1 MYYAIIIYAW
11 SYIMEKLKPK
21 EKPHYVNNREFS
33 YSVVEYVKS
42 VQDAEAIGKSAPIV
56 SDYIA
61 TCFLKIG
68 EGLSHKA
75 NFIRYTYREEMV
87 MDAVENCLKAIM
99 NYNIEA
105 ATRTGNPNAFAYFT
119 QICYFAFLRRIAK
132 EKKQQDIKFRWIE
145 KAGLEDFIQY
155 ANEGDYVNADMNG
168 FIDELRGRIEK
179 VRHVD
184 RKIKE
189 YGLSEKKEESGIEL
203 FMG

>member
-1 MYYAIIIYAW
+1 
-11 SYIMEKLKPK
+11 MEKLKPK

-42 VQDAEAIGKSAPIV
+42 VQDAEAIGKTAPIV

-189 YGLSEKKEESGIEL
+189 YALSEKKEESGIEL

>member
-1 MYYAIIIYAW
+1 
-11 SYIMEKLKPK
+11 MEKLKPK

-33 YSVVEYVKS
+33 FSVVEYVKS
-42 VQDAEAIGKSAPIV
+42 VQEAEANGKPIPV
-56 SDYIA
+56 VTDYIA
-61 TCFLKIG
+61 TCFLKIA

-132 EKKQQDIKFRWIE
+132 EKKQQDIKFRWLE
-145 KAGLEDFIQY
+145 SAGLEDFVKY
-155 ANEGDYVNADMNG
+155 ANEGDHVDSDMNG
-168 FIDELRGRIEK
+168 FIDELRSRIDR
-179 VRHVD
+179 VRNVD
-184 RKIKE
+184 KKIKDFA
-189 YGLSEKKEESGIEL
+189 LSQKEEEEEDRHSGIEM
-203 FMG
+203 FM

>member
-1 MYYAIIIYAW
+1 
-11 SYIMEKLKPK
+11 MEKLKPK

-42 VQDAEAIGKSAPIV
+42 VQDAEAIGKTAPIV